1 MHFIVGDDY
10 CRTGKIFTVH
20 EAQYDLLLSKMHF
33 IIKVSLRNVNT
44 HGTGMHVHD
53 KADAQHQVSKHKSHR
68 LFQDGDR
75 APM

>member
-1 MHFIVGDDY
+1 MIY
-10 CRTGKIFTVH
+10 S
-20 EAQYDLLLSKMHF
+20 SKMHF